1 MLRFSEVIW
10 DICWPRLNRLNSC
23 CHAILTSSTAPTQ
36 YQIAQTTWST
46 SIKPIKQIQPFRTSL
61 LHGHDPFSF
70 PISNTRIS
78 SSFQTYRFSQPWRSI
93 STQPWMDTSEWWS
106 QCPPWRCSWA
116 PPPSSCALTDPT
128 RIRWIRW
135 SCGWLAEDF
144 PNTTGSTTVF
154 VLFLGSLKWD
164 LVLCFPE
171 IQKLRL
177 LNFGWQPIRL
187 ELARGIFS
195 PVASRCRLPD
205 KVQAGFQMFSAG
217 TCPDLPW
224 GVNETYL

>member
-61 LHGHDPFSF
+61 LHGHDPFFF
-70 PISNTRIS
+70 PLSNTRIS

-93 STQPWMDTSEWWS
+93 STLPWMDTSEWWS

-116 PPPSSCALTDPT
+116 PPPSSCARTDPLDPLDPLEL
-128 RIRWIRW
+128 RMG
-135 SCGWLAEDF
+135 CGGFQVHNWF
-144 PNTTGSTTVF
+144 NNCF
-154 VLFLGSLKWD
+154 WCFWD
-164 LVLCFPE
+164 L
-171 IQKLRL
+171 
-177 LNFGWQPIRL
+177 
-187 ELARGIFS
+187 
-195 PVASRCRLPD
+195 
-205 KVQAGFQMFSAG
+205 
-217 TCPDLPW
+217 
-224 GVNETYL
+224 